1 MIDHKYK
8 NVGFGFLLGG
18 IVLTTIYFVHRV
30 EITLPVIAISSS
42 YINTKYFTIIQ
53 TNIFEELIFICF
65 LTGFLL
71 TVFSREKS
79 DFEEYRKLREE
90 AWQIAILLNSALIAI
105 FIIFVYGAG
114 FIVMLIFNMF
124 SVFILYHSVFLVKK
138 RRLNR
143 KLRQW
148 VEQD

>member
-1 MIDHKYK
+1 MDHKYK

-30 EITLPVIAISSS
+30 EITLPVVAISSS

-71 TVFSREKS
+71 TVFSREKT
-79 DFEEYRKLREE
+79 DLEEYRRLREE
-90 AWQIAILLNSALIAI
+90 AWRIAILMNSALLAI
-105 FIIFVYGAG
+105 FILFVYGAG
-114 FIVMLIFNMF
+114 FMLMLIFNMF
-124 SVFILYHSVFLVKK
+124 SVFIFYHSVFLVKK